1 MDTFFGAPPQVG
13 ENETQSGSGLLG
25 LLRVKE
31 GSWGGVHLKIALLT
45 QLIVVGERG
54 GEHAWDFSEEDP
66 SQEPSP
72 TLSLDTARPSTHC
85 LAIPSQ

>member
-13 ENETQSGSGLLG
+13 ENETQSGSGLL
-25 LLRVKE
+25 RVKE
-31 GSWGGVHLKIALLT
+31 GSGGGGVHLKIALLT
-45 QLIVVGERG
+45 QLIVVGEWG

-72 TLSLDTARPSTHC
+72 TLSLDTARPSTPC

>member
-31 GSWGGVHLKIALLT
+31 GSWGGGA
-45 QLIVVGERG
+45 
-54 GEHAWDFSEEDP
+54 SENSAAYPADCGWGAGWGACMG
-66 SQEPSP
+66 
-72 TLSLDTARPSTHC
+72 LF
-85 LAIPSQ
+85 